1 MSLRDC
7 DRCGS
12 FCVLN
17 DHVCPPR
24 YIVWA
29 PDDGGAEEDGKKFHA
44 QSASAAA
51 EQWAEWS
58 DRHSADYN
66 IARGSDAV
74 VHVRAEDGGETFA
87 FTVTGETV
95 PLYSAR
101 PATMPA
107 QTRGAEVEEAAQG

>member
-1 MSLRDC
+1 LRDC

-12 FCVLN
+12 FCVLD

-24 YIVWA
+24 YVVWC
-29 PDDGGAEEDGKKFHA
+29 PDDGSTEDDGKTFRA
-44 QSASAAA
+44 NSPSGAA
-51 EQWAEWS
+51 EQWAEWN

-66 IARGSDAV
+66 IVKGCGAV
-74 VHVRAEDGGETFA
+74 VHVRSEDGGETSV

-101 PATMPA
+101 LMAMPVRA
-107 QTRGAEVEEAAQG
+107 HDAEAEEVVQG